1 MNTKPDRCP
10 LCDSPDPA
18 RHPAVQS
25 EGEVSLCP
33 NPWHTPTSAAK
44 AATVVTWPA
53 DIAIA
58 ACLRVMATDLE
69 NGTAEGFSPSCAAV
83 EALEEGGP
91 RSPHSEAGFRAWLD
105 YYGGLSSEA
114 IKAAVIAVQQ
124 KGEPA

>member
-1 MNTKPDRCP
+1 MPESVAHAHQRRQGGHRRH
-10 LCDSPDPA
+10 LA
-18 RHPAVQS
+18 RRHRHRRLLAGV
-25 EGEVSLCP
+25 
-33 NPWHTPTSAAK
+33 
-44 AATVVTWPA
+44 
-53 DIAIA
+53 
-58 ACLRVMATDLE
+58 ATDLE